1 MREFLDG
8 FKSTSQRV
16 MLVVLVALVA
26 WAWLSQISDIAS
38 GDSCAD
44 RGGYVITGTRG
55 EEQCSVGR

>member
-1 MREFLDG
+1 MRDFLDG
-8 FKSTSQRV
+8 FKGTSQRV
-16 MLVVLVALVA
+16 ILVVMLALVA
-26 WAWLSQISDIAS
+26 WAWYTSISDIAS